1 MENIKIT
8 FQEHMA
14 IGIMS
19 KIIETK
25 LVKKRCYLSNQAQT
39 KVIGERKAFH
49 WIKAIKSLSDFR
61 NHMEEIMFLENEDKI
76 KVFGVGNGTDIYYGE
91 RGENIIIELKK
102 LMGELENGE

>member
-1 MENIKIT
+1 MENTDIT

-19 KIIETK
+19 KILNMK
-25 LVKKRCYLSNQAQT
+25 LSTNQCYISNNAQT
-39 KVIGERKAFH
+39 KSEGEIKAMH
-49 WIKAIKSLSDFR
+49 WIKAQKSLSDFR
-61 NHMEEIMFLENEDKI
+61 NHMEEIMFIENKNKLIDI
-76 KVFGVGNGTDIYYGE
+76 GNSNGTDIYYGE